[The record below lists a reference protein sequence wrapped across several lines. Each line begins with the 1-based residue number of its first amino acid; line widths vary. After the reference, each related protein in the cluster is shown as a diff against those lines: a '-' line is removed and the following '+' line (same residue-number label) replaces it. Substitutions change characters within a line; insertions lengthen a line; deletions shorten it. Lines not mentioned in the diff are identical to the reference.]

1 MSLHSSARFLQIGV
15 LVCWTAGGLTAFAS
29 GEEAFAV
36 FKSFKG
42 TWAIQSGEKTLPF
55 KMTYDTGS
63 RESIVTELFGKELSV
78 FYRDGDSL
86 LMTHFCNTGNQPRL
100 KLKEG
105 GRPGYFEFE
114 MYDITNLKDA
124 PGGSHV
130 QRAVYHPVNDKRIE
144 LELVWTKGKSQES
157 EKYVL
162 TRD

>member
-1 MSLHSSARFLQIGV
+1 MPVGFR
-15 LVCWTAGGLTAFAS
+15 AFAS

-42 TWAIQSGEKTLPF
+42 AWVIQSGEKTLPF

-63 RESIVTELFGKELSV
+63 RESIVTELFGRELSV

-86 LMTHFCNTGNQPRL
+86 LMTHFCNAGNQPRL

-105 GRPGYFEFE
+105 GRPGHFEFE
-114 MYDITNLKDA
+114 MYDITNLKD
-124 PGGSHV
+124 PEGGSHV
-130 QRAVYHPVNDKRIE
+130 QRAVYNVVNDKRIE
-144 LELVWTKGKSQES
+144 LELVWRKGQSEES

-162 TRD
+162 TRN